1 MARAVLPTELE
12 ICMRSWLPIMD
23 HSDVDVWSVPPY
35 SARRLGMFM
44 AREPTVGEESDDVW
58 PASVEW

>member
-1 MARAVLPTELE
+1 
-12 ICMRSWLPIMD
+12 MD